1 MKCISSSAGSHYDS
15 NKLMMGGPVTLNYLL
30 ARIQSPDRGLSAQ
43 AQARLDRLTK
53 PQGSLGRLE
62 ELAAQYA
69 MITGEM
75 KPAVPRGAVFTFAAD
90 HGVAAEGVSAYP
102 SEVTPQMVFNFLRGG
117 AGVNVLARHAG
128 VDVRVVDIGVAYEF
142 GTVPG
147 LIQKKVMRGTNNL
160 LSEPAMSR
168 AQAEQAMM
176 VGIEL
181 ATEAIEQG
189 LGLIGTGDMGIGNT
203 TASSAITSVMTGRPV
218 AEVTG
223 RGTGIDDAAH
233 ARKVTVIQQALAVHR
248 PDRTDAL
255 DVLSKVGGLEIA
267 GLAGLML
274 GAAAARV
281 PVVLDGF
288 IAGAAALIAVGL
300 QPRSR
305 DYLIASHR
313 SVERGHQVILD
324 YLGLKPLLDLDL
336 RLGEGTGACLGMS
349 LVFAAIKIMT
359 EMATFGEA
367 GVSERSA

>member
-1 MKCISSSAGSHYDS
+1 M
-15 NKLMMGGPVTLNYLL
+15 TLNDVL
-30 ARIQSPDRGLSAQ
+30 ARIQPPDRSLLEQ
-43 AQARLDRLTK
+43 VQARLDRLTK
-53 PQGSLGRLE
+53 PQRSLGRLE

-69 MITGEM
+69 MITGET
-75 KPAVPRGAVFTFAAD
+75 KPTVPRGAVFTFAAD

-102 SEVTPQMVFNFLRGG
+102 REVTPQMVLNFLRGG
-117 AGVNVLARHAG
+117 AGVNVLARHVG
-128 VDVRVVDIGVAYEF
+128 VEVRVIDIGVGFDF

-147 LIQKKVMRGTNNL
+147 LIRKKIMPGTNNL
-160 LSEPAMSR
+160 LTTEAMTR
-168 AQAEQAMM
+168 EQAEQAVM
-176 VGIEL
+176 VGVEL
-181 ATEAIEQG
+181 ATEAVREGI
-189 LGLIGTGDMGIGNT
+189 GLIGSGDMGIGNT
-203 TASSAITSVMTGRPV
+203 TASAAITSVMTGRPV
-218 AEVTG
+218 IEVTG

-248 PDRTDAL
+248 PNKLDAL

-274 GAAAARV
+274 GGAAAHV

-300 QPRSR
+300 QPATR

-313 SVERGHQVILD
+313 SVERGHQVLLD
-324 YLGLKPLLDLDL
+324 HLGLKPLLDLDL

-349 LVFAAIKIMT
+349 VIFAAIKIMT

-367 GVSERSA
+367 GVSERTG